1 MDEIKLLDA
10 SDNALQALRRS
21 GWIIKS
27 PYFTAA
33 GEPVF
38 IAIRRPVSF
47 RVRHDHEHKVI
58 S

>member
-10 SDNALQALRRS
+10 SDNALRTLRRS

-38 IAIRRPVSF
+38 IAVRPTSGAPQ
-47 RVRHDHEHKVI
+47 HVI
-58 S
+58 ATAR

>member
-10 SDNALQALRRS
+10 SDTALLTLRRS

-27 PYFTAA
+27 PYFTAT

-38 IAIRRPVSF
+38 IAVRPLNGAPQ
-47 RVRHDHEHKVI
+47 RVIATLR
-58 S
+58 